1 MAIPNDTLMEHE
13 KNAAKRREEEEAR
26 RRRLEKSLE
35 EGLESTFPASDPV
48 SVTQPTRT
56 RREKSRK

>member
-13 KNAAKRREEEEAR
+13 QNAEKRRKEEEALQ
-26 RRRLEKSLE
+26 RRLEKSLE

-48 SVTQPTRT
+48 SVTQPPRT
-56 RREKSRK
+56 PGEKSRK